1 MTSQRRAG
9 APTFSAGSPFTAR
22 PEPEVEVFAVGD
34 RVTQDAD
41 GLGRVVQVGPTS
53 VVVEFGG
60 ERTWIASPFRRLH
73 KL

>member
-1 MTSQRRAG
+1 MTTQRRAG
-9 APTFSAGSPFTAR
+9 APKYSAGSPFTTR
-22 PEPEVEVFAVGD
+22 PEPEVEQYTVGD
-34 RVTQDAD
+34 RVTHDAA
-41 GLGRVVQVGPTS
+41 GLGRIVEVGPTS